1 MGKMAANLN
10 YKRYIRKIND
20 GWWMMGTNSSTT
32 DRTGT
37 CQYSSIILPHG
48 TMVPRDII
56 NRNLQELL
64 PVWELNLKYKLIK
77 R

>member
-1 MGKMAANLN
+1 
-10 YKRYIRKIND
+10 
-20 GWWMMGTNSSTT
+20 MMGTNSSTT

-64 PVWELNLKYKLIK
+64 PV
-77 R
+77 